1 MKADYCVDY
10 LSHQWN
16 TDDLITTFKET
27 RRQRQKYVVNNI
39 TSTTSLLTKNEKKFK
54 KSEEY
59 KSNRFQNALWR
70 NMAKNCTKNLGRSNE
85 LINPA
90 TVSWQKES
98 DITWLYGPLYT
109 NSNQNI
115 EKSRINATQS
125 SLQGLKP
132 VLKNRV
138 TCSDSSLIFYSIDS
152 TTTTTKATYEYN
164 SATWSEFG
172 GSSATTSGL
181 CSSRSSFSSVSS
193 SKSTN
198 SIGVHFNPE
207 IIEIEYQPEYPV
219 SLESSPLSCVPHSSE
234 PYTDCGYDE
243 DEDDVLWSL
252 LVDVG
257 ESLKSSTYTRI
268 STLFSNCLFF
278 YNTHQELKKH
288 SSQQIHKYPSTTTSN
303 NDPAQ
308 LFLLMVSM
316 MKSVV
321 SLTTTWV
328 LYQSLS
334 PLSSLLSVATSAS
347 KPVKNTAG
355 QSSTKQSKKTRLII
369 L

>member
-1 MKADYCVDY
+1 M
-10 LSHQWN
+10 
-16 TDDLITTFKET
+16 
-27 RRQRQKYVVNNI
+27 
-39 TSTTSLLTKNEKKFK
+39 
-54 KSEEY
+54 
-59 KSNRFQNALWR
+59 
-70 NMAKNCTKNLGRSNE
+70 
-85 LINPA
+85 
-90 TVSWQKES
+90 
-98 DITWLYGPLYT
+98 YT
-109 NSNQNI
+109 NSNQSI

-132 VLKNRV
+132 VLKKQSNV
-138 TCSDSSLIFYSIDS
+138 TQLLPSCSDSSVIFYSIDS
-152 TTTTTKATYEYN
+152 TTTTTTATYEYN

-288 SSQQIHKYPSTTTSN
+288 SSPQIHKYPSTTTSN

-308 LFLLMVSM
+308 LFLLIVSM